1 MQEINVNEIDLT
13 EEKRQAKLL
22 PERASLLSI
31 HSEATLNRVNE
42 FVKEV
47 KRRQK
52 DVDDKLDPILKL
64 VKGTKKA
71 LEDLKKE
78 TKAGLIRAEEI
89 AKAEIN
95 RYLTK
100 VKEEMRAA
108 ERLVAAE
115 AEERFS
121 KARELEKEGK
131 PEEAEE
137 LRKEETTVAPVPKEL
152 KLSGTHQVTRWNAEV
167 IDESKLDRD
176 LLMPDMVKIRKIATT
191 YKEKASRAGVRF
203 FPTTDV
209 VTRIKEKD

>member
-1 MQEINVNEIDLT
+1 MKEIDLNEIDLT

-31 HSEATLNRVNE
+31 HSELTLNRVNE

-47 KRRQK
+47 KRAQR
-52 DVDDKLDPILKL
+52 DVDNKLDPILKL
-64 VKGTKKA
+64 VKATKKG
-71 LEDLKKE
+71 LDNLKKE
-78 TKAGLIRAEEI
+78 TKAGLILAEQI

-100 VKEEMRAA
+100 VKEEMRKA
-108 ERLVAAE
+108 ERKIAEE

-137 LRKEETTVAPVPKEL
+137 LRKEETTVVPVPKEL
-152 KLSGTHQVTRWNAEV
+152 KLDGTHQVTRWDAEV

-176 LLMPDMVKIRKIATT
+176 LLMPNMVKIRKIATM
-191 YKEKASRAGVRF
+191 YKEKASRTGIRF
-203 FPTTDV
+203 FPVTDV
-209 VTRIKEKD
+209 ATRIKE